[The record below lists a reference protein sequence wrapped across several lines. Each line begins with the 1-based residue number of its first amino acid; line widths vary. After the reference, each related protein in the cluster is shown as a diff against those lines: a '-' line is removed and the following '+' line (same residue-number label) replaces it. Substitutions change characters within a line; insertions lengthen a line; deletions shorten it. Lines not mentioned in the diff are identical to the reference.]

1 MKSNKEQV
9 SLKLNPLYI
18 GLPPVNQ
25 TEQINTPNLNR

>member
-1 MKSNKEQV
+1 MKSNKEPV

-25 TEQINTPNLNR
+25 TEEIYTPNLKR

>member
-1 MKSNKEQV
+1 MKSNKEPI

-25 TEQINTPNLNR
+25 NEQINTPNLRR

>member
-25 TEQINTPNLNR
+25 NEQIYTPNLKR